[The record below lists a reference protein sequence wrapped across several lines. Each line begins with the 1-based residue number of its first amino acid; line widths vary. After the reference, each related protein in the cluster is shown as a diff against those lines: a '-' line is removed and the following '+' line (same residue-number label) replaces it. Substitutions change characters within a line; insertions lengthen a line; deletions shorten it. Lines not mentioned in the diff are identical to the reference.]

1 MDDVHMASTA
11 HISHSVIGKGC
22 VIGDTFSTITG
33 KTIIEIE
40 NEFKRLDSPIGAIVG
55 EDCVIES
62 HVVVDPGKIIGR
74 KCYISPM
81 KHIRKN
87 IPSETKVM

>member
-1 MDDVHMASTA
+1 MHDR
-11 HISHSVIGKGC
+11 GY
-22 VIGDTFSTITG
+22 FSTITG
-33 KTIIEIE
+33 KTIIEID
-40 NEFKRLDSPIGAIVG
+40 NEFKKLEIPIGTMMG
-55 EDCVIES
+55 EDCSVES

-74 KCYISPM
+74 KCKISPM